1 MCVCVLLGGK
11 IFFLYVFVSL
21 ARSLFLARTY
31 IYINI
36 YVNVARKF
44 ASRRP
49 PNQSHPR
56 QLYPTD
62 RQRIQRPSSRRRI
75 SPRNKNTKDLSCLC
89 RLASRSPNKQ
99 QTGFANRNNS
109 TASLF
114 CFSHTCNTCFACVA
128 TFAGGLSSNNLREKP
143 AAVWK
148 FCIL

>member
-1 MCVCVLLGGK
+1 MCVFVLLK
-11 IFFLYVFVSL
+11 SKSFLPLCLLSL
-21 ARSLFLARTY
+21 SRGHSFSPVY
-31 IYINI
+31 IYI

-44 ASRRP
+44 ASRRR

-99 QTGFANRNNS
+99 QTGFANRNS
-109 TASLF
+109 TRRRLCSAFRTLVTPVSLAWPR
-114 CFSHTCNTCFACVA
+114 SLE
-128 TFAGGLSSNNLREKP
+128 G
-143 AAVWK
+143 
-148 FCIL
+148 